1 MPVYEQISP
10 RYIPQTTTIITDG
23 TERSTQPDLSEC
35 MPPTYS
41 NHQASDRSNDSV
53 MQPINVQ
60 NGLQLIDSTD
70 TLKQSDP
77 MIQNIGDDIQ
87 AADTTEIFE
96 QKELTGDTQND
107 DNTADAS
114 PMTPSVLDPN
124 LTMDTINSNDLNDGK
139 VLGTQAVV
147 DRGALITEIKQ
158 EAETLLQY
166 SNGTD

>member
-1 MPVYEQISP
+1 MNNPIYSPMPVYEQISP

-35 MPPTYS
+35 TPTCS
-41 NHQASDRSNDSV
+41 NHQASDLSNDSI

-60 NGLQLIDSTD
+60 NGLQLIDSTN

-87 AADTTEIFE
+87 ATDTTEIFE
-96 QKELTGDTQND
+96 QKDLTGDTQND
-107 DNTADAS
+107 DNTAGAS

-147 DRGALITEIKQ
+147 DGGASQ
-158 EAETLLQY
+158 
-166 SNGTD
+166 